1 MYTTVNQFIKE
12 FSYEYQ
18 STLKVFKNITNES
31 LFENANDNMR
41 SLQRLVWHIT
51 VTQAE
56 MLGKAGLTING
67 PEEHGQPSNNITE
80 ICNLYEISAKS
91 VLEQVEKMWT
101 DADLQTEVDMYGEKW
116 TKAVILN
123 VLIKHEVHHR
133 GQLTTLMRLHNLKV
147 PGVYGPSREEWATF
161 GMEAPK

>member
-12 FSYEYQ
+12 FGYECQ

-31 LFENANDNMR
+31 LLAHANNNVR

-67 PEEHGQPSNNITE
+67 PDEHSQPLNNIAE
-80 ICNLYEISAKS
+80 ICNVYETSAKS
-91 VLEQVEKMWT
+91 VLEQVEKLWT

-133 GQLTTLMRLHNLKV
+133 GQLTALMRLQNLTV
-147 PGVYGPSREEWATF
+147 PGVYGPSKEEWGSF
-161 GMEAPK
+161 GMKAPE